1 MSPTPGEIADALID
15 SSLYMIECDDR
26 EKAVTAQLAAIR
38 QDPDNPRAH
47 LALGESLLSR
57 GEYGPGFREHEW
69 RTRMEPV
76 SRQWPKLDSLPWNGM
91 HLPPTARLVVIADQG
106 YGDTLMFSR
115 FLSFARNRCSD
126 LWFGVSPEMQ
136 RIYTGLLLT
145 PGINV
150 FTDWSQAPGH
160 AAHCRLSSLP
170 LLLGTQAY
178 TIPPPVDLYPLAEPP
193 NDWREVISAPLG
205 MRRVGICWR
214 GREENS
220 EHVARSIP
228 IRDML
233 GQFGAFRVLPG
244 RRFRFIPLQKDIDPA
259 EEKMFAPGAHDRVEG
274 LRDWQDTARVVSNL
288 DLVITSDTAIAHL
301 AATLAI
307 PTWILLKKR
316 ADWRWGIERADCPWY
331 PSVRLFRQRTP
342 GRWGPVVDEVT
353 QALSGLTP

>member
-1 MSPTPGEIADALID
+1 MTPSRAEIADALID
-15 SSLYMIECDDR
+15 SSLHMIEYDER
-26 EKAVTAQLAAIR
+26 ERAVTAQFAAIR

-47 LALGESLLSR
+47 LALAESLLSR
-57 GEYGPGFREHEW
+57 DEYGPGFREHEW

-76 SRQWPKLDSLPWNGM
+76 SRQWPDLDSLPWNGM

-115 FLSFARNRCSD
+115 FLTSVRYRCSE
-126 LWFGVSPEMQ
+126 LWFGVSPEMERLYAAQ
-136 RIYTGLLLT
+136 LA
-145 PGINV
+145 PHINV
-150 FTDWSQAPGH
+150 FTDWSHAPGH

-170 LLLGTQAY
+170 LLLGT
-178 TIPPPVDLYPLAEPP
+178 TSERIPPPVDLYPLAEPP
-193 NDWREVISAPLG
+193 NDWREVISTPLA

-214 GREENS
+214 GREEND
-220 EHVARSIP
+220 EHRARSFP
-228 IRDML
+228 IREML
-233 GQFGAFRVLPG
+233 GCFGAFRPLPG
-244 RRFRFIPLQKDIDPA
+244 KRFRFIPLQKDIGPA
-259 EEKMFAPGAHDRVEG
+259 EEVMFNPGAIDRVDG
-274 LRDWQDTARVVSNL
+274 LRDWHDTARVVACL

-342 GRWGPVVDEVT
+342 GRWGPVIDEVT
-353 QALSGLTP
+353 QALSDLTP